1 MFLKSSLLG
10 PQIVRTK
17 EQQMEVAMLDD
28 VKAALARSP
37 ATLVEDLAGVVTLFA
52 LLVAGLH
59 LPLFS

>member
-1 MFLKSSLLG
+1 
-10 PQIVRTK
+10 
-17 EQQMEVAMLDD
+17 MLDD

-37 ATLVEDLAGVVTLFA
+37 ATLLEDLAGVVTLFA